1 MNLHA
6 NTIIKGFFAVLFTL
20 LIVSGIIRTG
30 NKLFFVE
37 SIDPPSSEELLANVD
52 FIDESYFSIE
62 SQPNN
67 QKNLN
72 HTVLRREELKKKI
85 KKQERFVKHF
95 KSVVSINEL
104 DNKIIETENDLNFLL
119 TGKSHRILNRDN
131 IDKKVI
137 IIEKKLNLLKTI
149 RSTYGAQGITEI
161 AEANIETEVKQPV
174 KEKPK
179 LSFEELLAIASID
192 AGKKVSSKCSACH
205 GFNAGG
211 NNRIGPN
218 LWSILG
224 KSKAEISGFKYSE
237 ALKTLG
243 GNWSIDEMNLWLK
256 SPKKFAP
263 GNSMAFVGLRK
274 DKDRA
279 NLIAYLNSMSEN
291 PISLTNT
298 K

>member
-1 MNLHA
+1 MNLNA
-6 NTIIKGFFAVLFTL
+6 NIIIKGFFAVLLTL

-37 SIDPPSSEELLANVD
+37 SIDPPTSEELLANVD

-62 SQPNN
+62 SKPNS
-67 QKNLN
+67 QRNLN
-72 HTVLRREELKKKI
+72 HTVLGRQDLKKKI

-95 KSVVSINEL
+95 KDVVSANEL
-104 DNKIIETENDLNFLL
+104 DNKIIETENNLNFLL
-119 TGKSHRILNRDN
+119 SGKSHRILNRDN
-131 IDKKVI
+131 IDKKII
-137 IIEKKLNLLKTI
+137 IIEKKLNLLRTI
-149 RSTYGAQGITEI
+149 RSSYGDQGISEI
-161 AEANIETEVKQPV
+161 AEANIETAVKKPV

-179 LSFEELLAIASID
+179 LSFEELLASASIE

-211 NNRIGPN
+211 SNRIGPN

-224 KSKAEISGFKYSE
+224 KGKAKISGFKYSD

-291 PISLTNT
+291 PISLSNP